1 LNAPPPTCPKCGRP
15 LDPVTGLCE
24 FCSFPADEPQPEGG
38 ADARERELGLLLFEA
53 EEALARG
60 AAEKAVVL
68 ASKAVKDRPD
78 SLTARALHER
88 ARREL
93 LRGRRRDRLEA
104 RVREAEALLAGG
116 DAAGAERI
124 VTSALKLIPSHP
136 VALALFTKLK
146 ERRQQAPT
154 AEAWAEQELE
164 RLTKARARRSLEAAN
179 VEMAAGRE
187 RAAMLVIRRGLR
199 HSPDDPELLARLR
212 DVEKAMERGKAG
224 QHAVQ
229 AQVRAGLDLLAQGQA
244 DESLRVLRAV
254 LRADPE
260 NVPAQVAIQQVRKA
274 WLRRQA
280 VAAAAPPE
288 VAAPAPPAPAPPAAS
303 AAPPATP
310 AVPAASPPRPP
321 ASPAPA
327 RPAAP
332 VAAPPPSVRP
342 PSPPPPSAP
351 PTVTPPAPRPAPAA
365 SWEDVEAAARGKT
378 STHARRP
385 AAPAPGKATVRAL
398 PPEPERRALPMGAI
412 LAGAAILVGVILIA
426 VVRRGPQPPAPTP
439 AAPVTAARG
448 PVAPSRAT
456 PAPAASLAGPL
467 DAADAGLRQT
477 VETILAAYA
486 RALETADADALA
498 RVRPDLGAEER
509 ARLIAAFT
517 GALNAATDLRV
528 LDVKQQGDL
537 ATVSVLRTD
546 VIVGGSGAPRDPTEE
561 TLRFWRRR
569 GEWLLVR

>member
-1 LNAPPPTCPKCGRP
+1 MAAQPPTCHTCGLR
-15 LDPVTGLCE
+15 LDPATGQCLY
-24 FCSFPADEPQPEGG
+24 CSAQPDGPATAAAAPAAAASVPTPEDDA

-78 SLTARALHER
+78 SLTARALQER

-104 RVREAEALLAGG
+104 RVREAETLLGSG

-136 VALALFTKLK
+136 VALALFKRLK

-164 RLTKARARRSLEAAN
+164 RLTKARAQRSLEKAQ

-187 RAAMLVIRRGLR
+187 RAAMLAIRRGLR
-199 HSPDDPELLARLR
+199 HAPDDPDLLTLLR

-229 AQVRAGLDLLAQGQA
+229 AQVRAGLDLLGEGQV
-244 DESLRVLRAV
+244 DESLKVLRAV

-260 NVPAQVAIQQVRKA
+260 NVRAQVAVQQVRKA

-280 VAAAAPPE
+280 ILSAAPPVEKAPAPPPPVAPPPPAAVAAAAS
-288 VAAPAPPAPAPPAAS
+288 PAPPEARPPAPPPAAS
-303 AAPPATP
+303 MAE
-310 AVPAASPPRPP
+310 
-321 ASPAPA
+321 
-327 RPAAP
+327 
-332 VAAPPPSVRP
+332 PPPIPVR
-342 PSPPPPSAP
+342 AP
-351 PTVTPPAPRPAPAA
+351 EA
-365 SWEDVEAAARGKT
+365 SWDDVEAAARGRALA
-378 STHARRP
+378 HARRP
-385 AAPAPGKATVRAL
+385 AVSAPARAVVPAL
-398 PPEPERRALPMGAI
+398 PPQPRRSAPPMAAI
-412 LAGAAILVGVILIA
+412 LAGAAILVVIAL
-426 VVRRGPQPPAPTP
+426 VVARREPDQPAPKAPAPPATRPAPP
-439 AAPVTAARG
+439 AAP
-448 PVAPSRAT
+448 PNAPS
-456 PAPAASLAGPL
+456 AAQLTGPL
-467 DAADAGLRQT
+467 DAADPQLRQT
-477 VETILAAYA
+477 VEAVLAAYGH
-486 RALETADADALA
+486 ALETADAAALEQA
-498 RVRPDLGAEER
+498 RPDLNPEER
-509 ARLIAAFT
+509 GKLIAAFT

-528 LDVKQQGDL
+528 LDVKTRGDL
-537 ATVSVLRTD
+537 SVVTVLRTD

-569 GEWLLVR
+569 GEWVLVR